1 MAEVLGVH
9 EVELEA
15 EDSAEILAFVE
26 AHPTVGEAW
35 DRLDSCMASMGVGTD
50 YVEVAG

>member
-1 MAEVLGVH
+1 MAKVLGVH

-35 DRLDSCMASMGVGTD
+35 DRLDSCIASMAVGTD